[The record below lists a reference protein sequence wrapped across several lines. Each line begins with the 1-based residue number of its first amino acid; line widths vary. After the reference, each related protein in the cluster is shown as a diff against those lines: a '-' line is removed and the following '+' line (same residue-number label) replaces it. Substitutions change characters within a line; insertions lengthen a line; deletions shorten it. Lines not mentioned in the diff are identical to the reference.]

1 MEISSINTQLLAAL
15 DTSTTDELEQI
26 AQQQDSTVSNDNVQS
41 AQLDAFAL
49 STIQPSN
56 S

>member
-1 MEISSINTQLLAAL
+1 MDISSINTQLLAAL
-15 DTSTTDELEQI
+15 DTTTTDELQQI
-26 AQQQDSTVSNDNVQS
+26 AMQQDSSVNNDNVQS
-41 AQLDAFAL
+41 AQLDAFAQ